1 MAIQLVGFL
10 FLAIGGAILA
20 WYKTLSQEDQ
30 MKADDF
36 AWAYARKKFGV
47 TAKEQLTEAQLREA
61 TEYAQKNYKPGP
73 IVKT

>member
-10 FLAIGGAILA
+10 FIAIGGAILA
-20 WYKTLSQEDQ
+20 WYNTLSSDDQ
-30 MKADDF
+30 KKAEDF

-61 TEYAQKNYKPGP
+61 AEYTRANYKPGS
-73 IVKT
+73 VAKA